1 MAAKTKSTGAALEA
15 LVRKREKAYREE
27 GLDLEQNSPRFA
39 GKVDG
44 QGRARGRLVAKGG
57 LDFSGDYYGRRVT
70 FDAKSTK
77 GKSFPVDPKRTVKP
91 HQARRLREAHE
102 RGAIAFLLVEFSE
115 LPDGPRYFALTWPV
129 LAPYWEQA
137 DRARYLGGKS
147 APSIPLEVFKQ
158 TCAAVVKDRGGLD
171 LIPLVAG
178 LAEQTQNPATAVASR
193 LAYQPLVDP

>member
-15 LVRKREKAYREE
+15 LVRKRADAYKAE
-27 GLDLEQNSPRFA
+27 GLDLEQGSPRFA
-39 GKVDG
+39 GTVDG

-57 LDFSGDYYGRRVT
+57 LDFSGDFWGRRVT

-77 GKSFPVDPKRTVKP
+77 GKSFPIDPKRTVKP

-137 DRARYLGGKS
+137 DQARYLGGKA
-147 APSIPLEVFKQ
+147 APSIPLATFEAS
-158 TCAAVVKDRGGLD
+158 CARVVRTGAALDLVAVVTY
-171 LIPLVAG
+171 
-178 LAEQTQNPATAVASR
+178 LAEQYPGGPHGKRVG
-193 LAYQPLVDP
+193 

>member
-1 MAAKTKSTGAALEA
+1 MAAKTKSTGGALEA
-15 LVRKREKAYREE
+15 LVRKRADDYKAE
-27 GLDLEQNSPRFA
+27 GLELEQGSPRFA
-39 GKVDG
+39 GTVDG

-57 LDFSGDYYGRRVT
+57 LDFSGDFWGRRVT

-77 GKSFPVDPKRTVKP
+77 GKSFPIDPKRTVKP

-137 DRARYLGGKS
+137 DRARYLGGKA

-158 TCAAVVKDRGGLD
+158 SCAAVVKERGGLD
-171 LIPLVAG
+171 LVAAISG
-178 LAEQTQNPATAVASR
+178 MCNA
-193 LAYQPLVDP
+193 